1 MLNEKVVVL
10 GLDGASPDII
20 DSLIQ
25 EGRLPSFKALR
36 DGGISGRLRTTV
48 PPITGSAWSSFMTGK
63 NPGKHGIFDFTYR
76 KDGEYELAP
85 ISAHMRD
92 GKAFWSIAGE
102 VNKKV
107 CIFNV
112 PVTYPPEAVN
122 GVMVSGMLT
131 PSSRG
136 DYTYPLSV
144 ANELDR
150 VTGKYQIHITES
162 YSKRREGRFLKHLY
176 DVTLKQK
183 KAMNYL
189 LERDEWDIFV
199 AVFQGID
206 VLQHELWHTYD
217 RKHFRHGQHEEQYTD
232 EIPRFYEF
240 MDGVLGELMEWC
252 DKQGSV
258 LIVMSDHGA
267 GPLKKLL
274 YVNNFLMKKGFL
286 KLKRSTMT
294 RFKHLLFRLGIAPM
308 TFYHILLLVGL
319 GRLKHKTRFG
329 QGSSW
334 LKQFFL
340 SFEDVDWN
348 STKAY
353 AIGSTAGQVYV
364 NLRGRE
370 PGGIIEAGKE
380 YEEVREDII
389 AELSALVD
397 RETGETIIEDIYKK
411 EELYSGPHS
420 VIAPDIVFLPK
431 GLEIVAFGEYEF
443 ASHRMLDYSHGLSG
457 SHRMDG
463 VLMMK
468 GVGLRKG
475 IKIMN
480 ANIMDIA
487 PTVLYLLGLSISK
500 DMDGVVLKDA
510 ILDEVLEQNPI
521 QFGDDAT
528 RSVRAGG
535 AYTKSEEE
543 ELKAHLKSLGYFE

>member
-1 MLNEKVVVL
+1 
-10 GLDGASPDII
+10 
-20 DSLIQ
+20 
-25 EGRLPSFKALR
+25 
-36 DGGISGRLRTTV
+36 
-48 PPITGSAWSSFMTGK
+48 MTGK

-463 VLMMK
+463 VLMIK

-528 RSVRAGG
+528 RSVRVGG

>member
-1 MLNEKVVVL
+1 LDEKVVVL

-36 DGGISGRLRTTV
+36 DGGVSGRLRTTV

-76 KDGEYELAP
+76 KDGAYELAP

-102 VNKKV
+102 SDKKV

-131 PSSRG
+131 PSSRE
-136 DYTYPLSV
+136 DYTHPLSV
-144 ANELDR
+144 ASELDG

-176 DVTLKQK
+176 EVTSKRK

-286 KLKRSTMT
+286 KLKRNTMT
-294 RFKHLLFRLGIAPM
+294 RFKHFLFRLGIAPM

-380 YEEVREDII
+380 YEGIREDII
-389 AELSALVD
+389 AELRALVD
-397 RETGETIIEDIYKK
+397 RETGEIIIEDIYKK

-475 IKIMN
+475 FTIMN

-487 PTVLYLLGLSISK
+487 PTVLYLLGLSITK

-521 QFGDDAT
+521 QFVDDAT

-535 AYTKSEEE
+535 TYTKSEEE

>member
-1 MLNEKVVVL
+1 MLDEKVVIL

-144 ANELDR
+144 ASELDR

>member
-1 MLNEKVVVL
+1 LGKKVFIL

-36 DGGISGRLRTTV
+36 DGGVSGRLRTTV

-76 KDGEYELAP
+76 KDGAYELAP
-85 ISAHMRD
+85 ISARMRE
-92 GKAFWSIAGE
+92 GKAFWSTAGE
-102 VNKKV
+102 AGKKV

-131 PSSRG
+131 PSSRD

-144 ANELDR
+144 AGELDR
-150 VTGKYQIHITES
+150 VADKYQIHITES
-162 YSKRREGRFLKHLY
+162 YSKNREERFLKHLNE
-176 DVTLKQK
+176 VTSKQK
-183 KAMNYL
+183 KAMDFL
-189 LERDEWDIFV
+189 LRRDEWDLFV

-217 RKHFRHGQHEEQYTD
+217 RQHFRHGKHEEQYSD

-286 KLKRSTMT
+286 KLKGSTMT

-334 LKQFFL
+334 LKKFFL
-340 SFEDVDWN
+340 SFEDVDW
-348 STKAY
+348 SASKAY

-364 NLRGRE
+364 NLKGRE
-370 PGGIIEAGKE
+370 PEGIIESGKE
-380 YEEVREDII
+380 YEAVREDII
-389 AELSALVD
+389 SELRALVD
-397 RETGETIIEDIYKK
+397 RETGETIIEDIYTK
-411 EELYSGPHS
+411 EELYSGPHA
-420 VIAPDIVFLPK
+420 VTAPDIVFLPK

-463 VLMMK
+463 VLMMQ
-468 GVGLRKG
+468 GMGLRKG
-475 IKIMN
+475 IKIVN

-487 PTVLYLLGLSISK
+487 PTVLYLLGLSVTK
-500 DMDGVVLKDA
+500 DMDGAVLKDA
-510 ILDEVLEQNPI
+510 IPDEVFEENPV
-521 QFGDDAT
+521 QFVDDAT
-528 RSVRAGG
+528 HSVRAGG
-535 AYTKSEEE
+535 TYTKSEEDQ
-543 ELKAHLKSLGYFE
+543 LKAQLKSLGYFE

>member
-487 PTVLYLLGLSISK
+487 PTVLYLLGL
-500 DMDGVVLKDA
+500 
-510 ILDEVLEQNPI
+510 P
-521 QFGDDAT
+521 
-528 RSVRAGG
+528 SVRIW
-535 AYTKSEEE
+535 TVSFSRM
-543 ELKAHLKSLGYFE
+543 LFLMKSLSRTLFSSAMMRPVVSALAEPIPRAKRRN